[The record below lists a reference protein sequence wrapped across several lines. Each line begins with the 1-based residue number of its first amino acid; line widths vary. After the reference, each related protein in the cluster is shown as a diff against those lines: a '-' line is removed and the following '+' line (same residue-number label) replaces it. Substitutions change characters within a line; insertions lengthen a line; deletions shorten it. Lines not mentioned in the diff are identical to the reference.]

1 MNRRITR
8 SALAASLALALALPM
23 TPSAAQP
30 PGRATLAATQT
41 VRVKLKT
48 KWRVTKVRQL
58 QVKDGAMKC
67 KVTKLVRKKQKPAK
81 AAVVKCT
88 LPAGA
93 TPGTS
98 WKLKLVVK
106 GKKGAKATK
115 KVVAPPPTPPVNP
128 PPVNPPPT
136 TSPGPILRVNTD
148 ANGNGGDAE
157 AGSPT
162 WSPDGTKVA
171 FYSKATNLVP
181 GVNDGCAHVYL
192 KTLSSGAIR
201 VVDTAQNGT
210 LGNGCPSSPGINMG
224 LSFSPS
230 GDWLLFCSASTNLEA
245 DPVPGLEDLFGKNLT
260 TGAVEWF
267 GFGCGWPTW
276 SPDGAKIAYAT
287 PFDQCGWSNN
297 GAWDVIWIYRNSP
310 LDDCVHFHRVST
322 DSSGN
327 QSTWSGPM
335 DSERPTWSPDST
347 RILFSSDS
355 PFLVPGDTN
364 VAEDLF
370 VKNINTN
377 ATARVSTNS
386 QGGQLSGASE
396 RGTWSP
402 DGTRIAFDS
411 RANDTVP
418 GDTNVHEDI
427 FVKSLATGAVT
438 LTSTNAVG
446 QPTLWPHR
454 NPSWSPD
461 GASIAWDS
469 EAVDL
474 VPNDANTRR
483 DVFTK
488 NLTTGFV
495 QLVSSNASGIQG
507 DNASSAFGSAPWAW
521 SPDGTRILFTSNAQN
536 LAPGDG
542 NAFNQDIFV
551 KTQ

>member
-1 MNRRITR
+1 
-8 SALAASLALALALPM
+8 
-23 TPSAAQP
+23 
-30 PGRATLAATQT
+30 
-41 VRVKLKT
+41 
-48 KWRVTKVRQL
+48 
-58 QVKDGAMKC
+58 
-67 KVTKLVRKKQKPAK
+67 
-81 AAVVKCT
+81 
-88 LPAGA
+88 
-93 TPGTS
+93 
-98 WKLKLVVK
+98 
-106 GKKGAKATK
+106 
-115 KVVAPPPTPPVNP
+115 
-128 PPVNPPPT
+128 
-136 TSPGPILRVNTD
+136 
-148 ANGNGGDAE
+148 
-157 AGSPT
+157 
-162 WSPDGTKVA
+162 
-171 FYSKATNLVP
+171 
-181 GVNDGCAHVYL
+181 
-192 KTLSSGAIR
+192 
-201 VVDTAQNGT
+201 
-210 LGNGCPSSPGINMG
+210 
-224 LSFSPS
+224 
-230 GDWLLFCSASTNLEA
+230 
-245 DPVPGLEDLFGKNLT
+245 
-260 TGAVEWF
+260 
-267 GFGCGWPTW
+267 
-276 SPDGAKIAYAT
+276 
-287 PFDQCGWSNN
+287 
-297 GAWDVIWIYRNSP
+297 SP

-327 QSTWSGPM
+327 QPLNNGGPM
-335 DSERPTWSPDST
+335 DSVRPMWSPDST

-355 PFLVPGDTN
+355 PNLVADDTN

-427 FVKSLATGAVT
+427 FVKNLATGAVT

-551 KTQ
+551 KTR